1 MRKLPVLT
9 LLLIFST
16 SAFAGDKQ
24 KGTTTLKDVQ
34 PAGTTEKN
42 HKHQQYDL
50 SFVTT
55 TGKDYTCRTKEGN
68 KVKATDIP
76 VGTNIT
82 YEIDDNNGKVKTS
95 SGKKFDCMIV
105 RVADASTTSNSK

>member
-1 MRKLPVLT
+1 MRKSLVLT
-9 LLLIFST
+9 LLLMSGT
-16 SAFAGDKQ
+16 VALAGSKQ

-34 PAGTTEKN
+34 PAGTTEKS
-42 HKHQQYDL
+42 HKHLQYDL

-55 TGKDYTCRTKEGN
+55 SGKDYTCRTKEGN

-82 YEIDDNNGKVKTS
+82 YEIDDNKGKVKTS
-95 SGKKFDCMIV
+95 SGKKFDCTVV
-105 RVADASTTSNSK
+105 RVADASTASK

>member
-1 MRKLPVLT
+1 MRKLLILT
-9 LLLIFST
+9 LLLVFST
-16 SAFAGDKQ
+16 AALADSKQ

-34 PAGTTEKN
+34 PAGTAEKN
-42 HKHQQYDL
+42 HKHLQYDL

-55 TGKDYTCRTKEGN
+55 AGKDYTCRTKEGE

-82 YEIDDNNGKVKTS
+82 YEIDGDKGKVKTT
-95 SGKKFDCMIV
+95 SGKKFECTVV
-105 RVADASTTSNSK
+105 RVADANATPK

>member
-55 TGKDYTCRTKEGN
+55 TGKDYELLLFPEARHMPRNPVHLEYLERKLIEFLN
-68 KVKATDIP
+68 RYLKA
-76 VGTNIT
+76 
-82 YEIDDNNGKVKTS
+82 
-95 SGKKFDCMIV
+95 
-105 RVADASTTSNSK
+105 